1 MTDSFG
7 TYKVPTVRD
16 IPNELS
22 VTLLD
27 RDDVTHCSEVYSSKG
42 IGEPPLMLCAAVTS
56 AVRQALTSFRNDQVR
71 QIYIKGGKNS
81 TDVGSIPGRGIE
93 VRK

>member
-1 MTDSFG
+1 MVHGRLAIQSLLVSGKILTDNFG

-56 AVRQALTSFRNDQVR
+56 AVRQALTSFRNDQVS
-71 QIYIKGGKNS
+71 GMG
-81 TDVGSIPGRGIE
+81 
-93 VRK
+93 